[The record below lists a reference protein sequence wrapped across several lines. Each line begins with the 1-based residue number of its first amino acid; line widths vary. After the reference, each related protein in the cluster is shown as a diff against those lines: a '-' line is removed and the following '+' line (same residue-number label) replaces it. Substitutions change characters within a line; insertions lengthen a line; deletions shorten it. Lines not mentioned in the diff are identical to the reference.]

1 MHYPHLAAVLSLRA
15 LKISYNHRMTYLVPF
30 ILTFKPGEEVPP
42 PVFFEPDEPDIPPG
56 PYQLQELYCPT
67 PDCPCLEAVLQIFTD
82 ASDYPLASIRINLDP
97 AEKPNPRLSLYDG
110 PVPYA
115 QALFKDIAQDLNNSP
130 AYLSRLR
137 AHYDHVKAVAA
148 DPSHPAHAQVIQW
161 GKTADQKT
169 PADKRKRKL
178 PIEAV
183 TGRVSGAQQPP
194 AKNKRKRKRH

>member
-1 MHYPHLAAVLSLRA
+1 MHFPHLAAVLSLRT
-15 LKISYNHRMTYLVPF
+15 LKISYNHPMTYLVPF
-30 ILTFKPGEEVPP
+30 ILTLKPGEAFPP

-56 PYQLQELYCPT
+56 PYHLQELYCPN
-67 PDCPCLEAVLQIFTD
+67 PDCPCLEAVLQIFT
-82 ASDYPLASIRINLDP
+82 AATEHPLASIRINLDP
-97 AEKPNPRLSLYDG
+97 AEKPNPRLRLYAD

-115 QALFKDIAQDLNNSP
+115 QALFKDIAQDLNNNP